1 MEAGIRLAAEG
12 DSLRLGFR
20 QSVPGHLAEDDQG

>member
-1 MEAGIRLAAEG
+1 MEAAIRLAAEG
-12 DSLRLGFR
+12 DSLRPRFR